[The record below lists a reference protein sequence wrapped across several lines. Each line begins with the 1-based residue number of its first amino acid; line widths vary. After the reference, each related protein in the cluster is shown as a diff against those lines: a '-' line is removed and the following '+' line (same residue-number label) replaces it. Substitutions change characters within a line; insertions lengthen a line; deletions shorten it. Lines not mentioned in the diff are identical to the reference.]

1 MSAPALAQEE
11 RAQQV
16 VSPFPETAPP
26 HQVLIH
32 PHRVQRDKY
41 LWGTFGPPGLMDA
54 ARGAGLGQMLNTPKE
69 WGKTRDAYAKR
80 FATEYAESAINAT
93 TKYVLV
99 RMRDED

>member
-32 PHRVQRDKY
+32 PHRQQRDKY
-41 LWGTFGPPGLMDA
+41 IWGTFGPPGLMDA
-54 ARGAGLGQMLNTPKE
+54 AIGAGLDQWLDAPKE
-69 WGKTRDAYAKR
+69 WELGVSGYSKR
-80 FATEYAESAINAT
+80 FASGYGEAAISAT
-93 TKYVLV
+93 TRYVLA
-99 RMRDED
+99 RLSDE